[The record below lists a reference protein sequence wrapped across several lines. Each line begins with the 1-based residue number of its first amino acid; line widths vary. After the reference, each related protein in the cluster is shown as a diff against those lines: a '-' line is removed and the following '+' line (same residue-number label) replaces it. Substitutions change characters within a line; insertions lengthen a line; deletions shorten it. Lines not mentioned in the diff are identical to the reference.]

1 MSHVELRKRDL
12 RKNNVRRKSIE
23 GNFGFQKMVG
33 LGSEELLGSD
43 IADIAMELEI
53 NSDDE
58 SEESDKQ
65 RLIRSSITNEAVN
78 NHIKK
83 LTTQK
88 VQVTTEDDNVW
99 SISIQMFIPFLL
111 AGFGMVA
118 ASLLLDVVQVCKQS
132 RIININID

>member
-1 MSHVELRKRDL
+1 MSHVELRKRDI
-12 RKNNVRRKSIE
+12 RKSNAVRRKILKRRNIE
-23 GNFGFQKMVG
+23 FEKMVG

-53 NSDDE
+53 NSDDD
-58 SEESDKQ
+58 SEEEGDKE
-65 RLIRSSITNEAVN
+65 RLIRSTIKNETVN

-83 LTTQK
+83 LNTQK
-88 VQVTTEDDNVW
+88 VQVQTEDDDNVW

-118 ASLLLDVVQVCKQS
+118 ASLLLDVVQVRK
-132 RIININID
+132 

>member
-1 MSHVELRKRDL
+1 MSHVELRKRDI
-12 RKNNVRRKSIE
+12 RKSNVVRRKIIE
-23 GNFGFQKMVG
+23 RRNIEFEKMVG

-58 SEESDKQ
+58 SEEEGDKE
-65 RLIRSSITNEAVN
+65 RLIRSTIKNEAVN

-83 LTTQK
+83 LNTQK
-88 VQVTTEDDNVW
+88 VQVETEDDDNVW

-118 ASLLLDVVQVCKQS
+118 ASLLLDVVQVCK
-132 RIININID
+132 